1 MLLLFTNAD
10 ADDDGDGDG
19 DGDSVKHDEDDDDD
33 AHDPCFRSRYGGQ
46 QNSRSPSSPAYRTL
60 KYSVS
65 IPAPTRTA
73 LLGS

>member
-1 MLLLFTNAD
+1 MMMVMVMVM
-10 ADDDGDGDG
+10 G
-19 DGDSVKHDEDDDDD
+19 DGDSVRHDEDDDDEDDDDDD